1 MSEKMYRVQ
10 AGAVTR
16 EYPAGTPYGEI
27 VREIPTENGLPVL
40 LVMANGQ
47 LRELHKR
54 LKEDCTLSPITAADR
69 IGQDTYRRSLNL
81 LFLKAV
87 YDVTGKDIHRHAVL
101 LFSNGN
107 GYYYRLPGTDV
118 TPELADAVQKRM
130 RELADLKLPIRKETV
145 SLSKARKFFRD
156 SDMREKDRL
165 FRYRRSSNVN
175 MYRLEDYKNYFYGY
189 MVWNTG
195 YLKVFDVTTYENG
208 LVLVLPEFSRPQT
221 LRTFSPSPKLFQV
234 QKQAEDWG
242 RQMGIRGVADLNETI
257 CRGEM
262 GHKMLVAEALQESSI
277 ARIAEQICA
286 RDKVKFVLIAGPS
299 SSGKTTFS
307 RRLSIQLTAHGKRP
321 HPLSLDN
328 FYRNRSECPR
338 DEEGN
343 YDFECLE
350 ALDLPLIRQTL
361 ERLTDGQEVLLPRF
375 DFITGERK
383 YPGDKL
389 KLQDGDIL
397 VLEGIHGLNAKLSDF
412 LPDESKFLIY
422 ISALTQLNVDEHN
435 HISTTDGR
443 LLRRI
448 VRDYRTRGTSAQESI
463 RMWPSVRR
471 GENNYI
477 FPHQENAD
485 AIFNSALIYEFSILK
500 LYAEPLLFHIPE
512 NAPEYPEANR
522 LLKFLDYF
530 LGYPSGD
537 VPENSILR
545 EFIGGSCF
553 DV

>member
-175 MYRLEDYKNYFYGY
+175 MYRLVG
-189 MVWNTG
+189 
-195 YLKVFDVTTYENG
+195 DV
-208 LVLVLPEFSRPQT
+208 
-221 LRTFSPSPKLFQV
+221 
-234 QKQAEDWG
+234 
-242 RQMGIRGVADLNETI
+242 
-257 CRGEM
+257 
-262 GHKMLVAEALQESSI
+262 
-277 ARIAEQICA
+277 
-286 RDKVKFVLIAGPS
+286 
-299 SSGKTTFS
+299 
-307 RRLSIQLTAHGKRP
+307 
-321 HPLSLDN
+321 
-328 FYRNRSECPR
+328 
-338 DEEGN
+338 
-343 YDFECLE
+343 
-350 ALDLPLIRQTL
+350 
-361 ERLTDGQEVLLPRF
+361 
-375 DFITGERK
+375 
-383 YPGDKL
+383 
-389 KLQDGDIL
+389 
-397 VLEGIHGLNAKLSDF
+397 
-412 LPDESKFLIY
+412 
-422 ISALTQLNVDEHN
+422 
-435 HISTTDGR
+435 
-443 LLRRI
+443 
-448 VRDYRTRGTSAQESI
+448 
-463 RMWPSVRR
+463 
-471 GENNYI
+471 
-477 FPHQENAD
+477 
-485 AIFNSALIYEFSILK
+485 
-500 LYAEPLLFHIPE
+500 
-512 NAPEYPEANR
+512 YPEE
-522 LLKFLDYF
+522 D
-530 LGYPSGD
+530 
-537 VPENSILR
+537 
-545 EFIGGSCF
+545 
-553 DV
+553 